1 MASLIEIRDALALQG
16 RLDAIQ
22 ISQQLATPLP
32 LVNAMLGRLEAMGK
46 AIRITEDPSDCLTGS
61 CKSCPEGKKCI
72 REVWALKA

>member
-1 MASLIEIRDALALQG
+1 MASLIEVRNVLALQG
-16 RLDAIQ
+16 RLDAAQ

-46 AIRITEDPSDCLTGS
+46 AMRIKEDPGDCLSGS

-72 REVWALKA
+72 REVWTLAG

>member
-16 RLDAIQ
+16 RLDATQ

-46 AIRITEDPSDCLTGS
+46 AMRITEDPSDCLTGS
-61 CKSCPEGKKCI
+61 CKSCPEGKKCV

>member
-1 MASLIEIRDALALQG
+1 MASLIAIRNALALQG
-16 RLDAIQ
+16 RLEAAQ

-46 AIRITEDPSDCLTGS
+46 AMRLEEDPTDCLTGS

-72 REVWALKA
+72 REVWTLAG